1 MSPPLSVL
9 RHIVT
14 EAKRH
19 FGQAMAA
26 YVDARIQ
33 PAHSSIIQQRA
44 ATCRTLGQAYDA
56 ALGQL
61 ADALGADPEAR
72 VEHQHIRHL
81 QGMVQRE
88 LDLVRDGS

>member
-19 FGQAMAA
+19 FGQAMAD

-44 ATCRTLGQAYDA
+44 GS
-56 ALGQL
+56 G
-61 ADALGADPEAR
+61 DPESWTAK
-72 VEHQHIRHL
+72 L
-81 QGMVQRE
+81 FAKG
-88 LDLVRDGS
+88 LDKAAQKLG